1 MDGMTRR
8 ILTLLAALL
17 LLSGCTSTA
26 DDGAP
31 PLTDAD
37 REAVAQQ
44 AVEALAAGDPT
55 ILRALFS
62 RTLAA
67 QLSESAL
74 TDAWEQVGGPAGEY
88 QGTAGVES
96 REEQGYP
103 VVTVTS
109 EFSEMSVAADLTF
122 GEGTTIEGVWFSY
135 AQADASEHPDPP
147 TLPESATEVEVAV
160 GQYELPGLLTLPEG
174 DGSGAVVLLVSGSGP
189 NDMDGTFGTAGNAI
203 LRDLAYQ
210 LAAEGVPTLRYD
222 KRFHAKPELATA
234 ATTIQDEVI
243 DDAVAAVTLLAS
255 RPETAGRPI
264 VVLGHSLGGMVLPA
278 ILSESPEVAG
288 GIILAAT
295 VRSLWDVINDQN
307 LAAIAAAVESGSLT
321 EEQAEQQRA
330 TLKEEIARAR
340 ALADPDEPAIL
351 GSMAAPYVVS
361 INELRLPELAA
372 EIEVPLLVLHGSADF
387 QISPE
392 VDFDS
397 WRPVLA
403 GNPDVTFKLFEGL
416 NHFLMPAGPVPD
428 YTDYNTANVVE
439 PEVSA
444 MTAQW
449 LGERW

>member
-1 MDGMTRR
+1 MTRR
-8 ILTLLAALL
+8 LLALLSALL
-17 LLSGCTSTA
+17 LLAGCTSAA
-26 DDGAP
+26 DDAAP
-31 PLTDAD
+31 PLADAD

-44 AVEALAAGDPT
+44 AVEALAGGDPT

-96 REEQGYP
+96 REEQGYI

-122 GEGTTIEGVWFSY
+122 GEGTTIEGIWFSY
-135 AQADASEHPDPP
+135 AEAEASEHPDPP
-147 TLPESATEVEVAV
+147 TLPESAMEVEVAV

-174 DGSGAVVLLVSGSGP
+174 DGGGAVVLLVSGSGP

-210 LAAEGVPTLRYD
+210 LAAEGVPTLRYE

-243 DDAVAAVTLLAS
+243 DDAVAAVRVLSS

-278 ILSESPEVAG
+278 VLAESPEAAG
-288 GIILAAT
+288 GIILAST
-295 VRSLWDVINDQN
+295 VRSLWDVVNDQN
-307 LAAIAAAVESGSLT
+307 LAAIAAAVDSGSFT

-330 TLKEEIARAR
+330 TLAAEIARAN
-340 ALADPDEPAIL
+340 ALTDPDEQAIL

-361 INELRLPELAA
+361 LNELRLPEGAA
-372 EIEVPLLVLHGSADF
+372 EIEIPLLVLHGDSDF

-392 VDFDS
+392 VDFES

-403 GNPDVTFKLFEGL
+403 GNPDVTFHLFEGL

-428 YTDYNTANVVE
+428 YTDYDTANVVD
-439 PEVSA
+439 PAVSA
-444 MTAQW
+444 MIAEW